1 MTDHTSAIAPRVDLD
16 ALSAHFLRLFPSLDE
31 KDQKVAL
38 ALYRSLS
45 QGHPVSAAALARA
58 VRLPEDDVVKRLSG
72 WPGVY
77 YDKSRHVIGF
87 WGLTIMPMPHRL
99 LSDGIALYA
108 WCAWDTLF
116 LPELIGGTLDVEST
130 CRGTGQA
137 VRLTA
142 TPTGVH
148 QADSAEVVL
157 SFLIP
162 DSDRMNADVIASFCH
177 YVHFFRSP
185 QAALPWLAE
194 HRDSFLLSLA
204 DAYALGRRINSARYD
219 ESLLRRTEVSTN
231 GFFPPSARL
240 HVEHRFVFAMHLIQL
255 QIAQPTNGLFP
266 HDFPTFRERE
276 RGQILCKYLKRLVGR
291 GGFEPPT
298 NRLKVGGP

>member
-1 MTDHTSAIAPRVDLD
+1 MHELRSRTEAERRRLLRLLLLRLGEVPSHSGPKILLQLAQDIEVLA
-16 ALSAHFLRLFPSLDE
+16 AHFLRVFPALDE
-31 KDQKVAL
+31 KHQKIAL
-38 ALYRSLS
+38 ALYSSLS
-45 QGHPVSAAALARA
+45 QGRPVSAAALASA
-58 VRLPEDDVVKRLSG
+58 VRLPEGDVVERLRD

-87 WGLTIMPMPHRL
+87 WGLTIVPMPHRL
-99 LSDGIALYA
+99 RSNGIALYA

-142 TPTGVH
+142 TPAGV
-148 QADSAEVVL
+148 QQVDPADVVL

-162 DSDRMNADVIASFCH
+162 DSDRINADVITSFCH

-194 HRDSFLLSLA
+194 HPDSFLLSLP
-204 DAYALGRRINSARYD
+204 DAYALGRRINRARYD
-219 ESLLRRTEVSTN
+219 ESLLRRTT
-231 GFFPPSARL
+231 P
-240 HVEHRFVFAMHLIQL
+240 
-255 QIAQPTNGLFP
+255 PTNG
-266 HDFPTFRERE
+266 
-276 RGQILCKYLKRLVGR
+276 
-291 GGFEPPT
+291 
-298 NRLKVGGP
+298 LKVGGP